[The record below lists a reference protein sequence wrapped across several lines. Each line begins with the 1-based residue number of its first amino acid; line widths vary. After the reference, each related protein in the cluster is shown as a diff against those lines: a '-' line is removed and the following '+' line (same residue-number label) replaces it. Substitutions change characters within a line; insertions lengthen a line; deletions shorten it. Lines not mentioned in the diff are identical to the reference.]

1 MSSSFRLLAP
11 TTGES
16 WTIPVLWEDEH
27 LLALDK
33 PSRLLTS
40 PDRYDPG
47 RPNLMRLLHEGIK
60 QGAAWSRERQLSYLA
75 NVHRLDFEA
84 SGVLLLAKSKPVLVE
99 LADQFGNS
107 LPTQL
112 YVALS
117 QGTPERDDFEV
128 EAKLAP
134 HPALPGRVV
143 VDRKHGKRAISRF
156 KVVERFRGFA
166 LLHGFPVTGR
176 THQVRAHLRHVGLPL
191 AGDEPYGGR
200 PLLLSRLKKDYRLKR
215 HQVERPLIGCAALHA
230 AELRFR
236 HPVHGM
242 EVVVSAPWPKDLMVA
257 VKYLRRYREG
267 VRKGSVL
274 SIDDSL
280 REQALSGAWRA
291 S

>member
-1 MSSSFRLLAP
+1 VSPNFKLFAP
-11 TTGES
+11 TTGEA
-16 WTIPVLWEDEH
+16 WAVTVLWEDEY

-40 PDRYDPG
+40 PDRYEPD

-60 QGAAWSRERQLSYLA
+60 KGAGWSRERQLAYLA

-99 LADQFGNS
+99 LANQFGNF
-107 LPTQL
+107 LPTRL
-112 YVALS
+112 YLALS

-134 HPALPGRVV
+134 HPVLPGRVV
-143 VDRKHGKRAISRF
+143 VDRKRGKRATSRF
-156 KVVERFRGFA
+156 KVLERFRHFA
-166 LLHGFPVTGR
+166 LLQGHPLTGR

-236 HPVHGM
+236 HPVHGAD
-242 EVVVSAPWPKDLMVA
+242 VVVSAPWPKDLMVA
-257 VKYLRRYREG
+257 VKYLRRY
-267 VRKGSVL
+267 
-274 SIDDSL
+274 
-280 REQALSGAWRA
+280 A
-291 S
+291 SPTTPGPAGTAPGLEPT